1 MWGEA
6 SRRRGD
12 RTPEADRATRRTPDG
27 ETRRTPDSE
36 TRRTPDSETRRTPD
50 GAARRVWRDGRPII
64 LGT

>member
-1 MWGEA
+1 MWAEA
-6 SRRRGD
+6 SRHRGD

-27 ETRRTPDSE
+27 ETRRTPDGA
-36 TRRTPDSETRRTPD
+36 TRRTPD